1 MKRHASSIDRLLQAV
16 ASLPPEPAPEMPF
29 GFDTRVVALWRATL
43 PSDPAAI
50 AHLLRQ
56 VILIAV
62 TLIVLAGAGA
72 YGEFSQLD
80 DTDGFALTDAAIG
93 GAFEQ

>member
-1 MKRHASSIDRLLQAV
+1 MKRHASSIDRLLQAA
-16 ASLPPEPAPEMPF
+16 ASLLPEPAPEMPF

-50 AHLLRQ
+50 AHLLRR
-56 VILIAV
+56 VMLIAI
-62 TLIVLAGAGA
+62 TLILLAGAGA
-72 YGEFSQLD
+72 YREFSQVED
-80 DTDGFALTDAAIG
+80 SEGVALTDSAIG